1 MTSSPLFNILL
12 FFFLLGI
19 DLYIW
24 QSFRTVLRN
33 KPKTLNI
40 TKFIYWGIA
49 LFTIAGIMY
58 YNHYSDNLEKRHALS
73 FLAVWGFIHYAT
85 KFSVLPIS
93 VLDDLRRISRHLI
106 RLFYTPRFEKI
117 EEKEEKIES
126 RRIPRSEFLAKTGL
140 FAGTLPLAGM
150 TYAISSGAHDYRIRR
165 VAVKLPALPA
175 AFDGLK
181 IAQISDIHSGSFF
194 NKTAVRGGVDMLLT
208 EKPDVAFFTGDL
220 VNVAA
225 WEMKDYFDIF
235 KNVKAPLGTFSILGN
250 HDYGTYTTWPSEK
263 AKQENFQNL
272 IKAHELLGWDLLR
285 NENRSLRLGNEQI
298 AIVGVENWSAFS
310 RFPKHGRLDLAVQG
324 TEEAPVKLLLSH
336 DPSHWEA
343 EVVRDYPDIDLMFS
357 GHTHGMQFGIEIGKL
372 KWSPVQY
379 IYKQWAGLYEQEH
392 QKLYV
397 NRGYGYLGF
406 PGRIGILP
414 EITIMELKK
423 G

>member
-12 FFFLLGI
+12 IVFLLGI

-24 QSFRTVLRN
+24 QSFRTVLRK

-49 LFTIAGIMY
+49 LFTIAGILY
-58 YNHYSDNLEKRHALS
+58 YNHYSDNLEKRHTLS

-235 KNVKAPLGTFSILGN
+235 KHVKAPLGTFSTLGN

-263 AKQENFQNL
+263 AKNDNFRSL
-272 IKAHELLGWDLLR
+272 LKAHELLGWDLLR
-285 NENRSLRLGNEQI
+285 NENRALRLGNEQI

-414 EITIMELKK
+414 EITIIELKK